1 MEPGIIAPELL
12 LPATPRGID
21 QERTL
26 RGKPPLEIARE
37 FEAILAAQ
45 MIAAMRQTVPSGG
58 LLPASASTR
67 MLEGAFDHE
76 LARSVTKRG
85 DLGIARQLVHDI
97 EMRAHD
103 VAHPTATTASATIG
117 ATRPLVARP
126 DGHATLPE
134 ADAPRVAA
142 LVGPVD
148 GRVTSR
154 FGIRRDPITGA
165 AEFHAGVDL
174 AAPRGAEV
182 HAVAPGEVIFSGP
195 RGSAGNVVEVRHPGA
210 LVTTY
215 AHVDRTLVR
224 AGQKVA
230 AGDVIATVGST
241 GRTTGPHLHFALQR
255 AGHPIDPT
263 QVLGRGRAPLAAPIR
278 RVDRGPGV

>member
-26 RGKPPLEIARE
+26 RSKPPLEIARE

-76 LARSVTKRG
+76 LARSVSKRG

-103 VAHPTATTASATIG
+103 VAPATATTASGTI
-117 ATRPLVARP
+117 AAARPLVAP
-126 DGHATLPE
+126 PNGHAALHE
-134 ADAPRVAA
+134 ADAPRGTA
-142 LVGPVD
+142 PVRPVE

-154 FGIRRDPITGA
+154 FGVRRDPITGA

-230 AGDVIATVGST
+230 AGDVVATVGST
-241 GRTTGPHLHFALQR
+241 GRTTGPHLHFAVHR
-255 AGHPIDPT
+255 AGHPIDPA
-263 QVLGRGRAPLAAPIR
+263 QVLGRGRAPLGAPIR
-278 RVDRGPGV
+278 LVDRRGGV

>member
-12 LPATPRGID
+12 LPSTPHGVD
-21 QERTL
+21 QERSL
-26 RGKPPLEIARE
+26 RGKPPLEVARE

-76 LARSVTKRG
+76 LARSITKRG
-85 DLGIARQLVHDI
+85 DLGIARQLVHDL

-103 VAHPTATTASATIG
+103 VAPATATSGRATGAAAPPLVVRPNGTATTPA
-117 ATRPLVARP
+117 
-126 DGHATLPE
+126 

-142 LVGPVD
+142 TVRPVD

-154 FGIRRDPITGA
+154 FGVRRDPITGA

-195 RGSAGNVVEVRHPGA
+195 RGNAGNVVEVRHPGA

-230 AGDVIATVGST
+230 AGDVVATVGST
-241 GRTTGPHLHFALQR
+241 GRTTGPHLHFAVQR
-255 AGHPIDPT
+255 AGHPIDPA
-263 QVLGRGRAPLAAPIR
+263 QVLGRGRGPLAAPIR
-278 RVDRGPGV
+278 LVARRPGV